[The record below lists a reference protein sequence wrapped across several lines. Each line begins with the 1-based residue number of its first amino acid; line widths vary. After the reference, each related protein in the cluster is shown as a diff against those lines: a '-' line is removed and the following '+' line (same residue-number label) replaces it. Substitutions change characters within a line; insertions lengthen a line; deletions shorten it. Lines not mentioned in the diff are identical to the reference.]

1 MKPLFQLLF
10 LFFINTAFSQD
21 YREATIIFNDSTSV
35 KGFGE
40 IKGNTIYF
48 KVKEEDKP
56 SKWSHDIAKGLLFSG
71 YGYSEKYVYVK
82 FEKNKDP
89 KLMEVIEEGNI
100 TLYKDSKLIYKSNG
114 DSRLAFGSNGL
125 SLPIATM
132 PMTRTTSEELKEKYY
147 VQRKNAEFAT
157 DITFSFKF
165 RAKIYFSDCEKVIEK
180 INNGQFNK
188 KNIPKMIYYYNDYC
202 DSTENEDTN

>member
-1 MKPLFQLLF
+1 MKLLFQLLF
-10 LFFINTAFSQD
+10 LFFINITFSQD

-56 SKWSHDIAKGLLFSG
+56 SKWSYDIAKGLLFSG

-82 FEKNKDP
+82 FKKNKDP
-89 KLMEVIEEGNI
+89 KLMEVIEEGKI
-100 TLYKDSKLIYKSNG
+100 TLYKDSNLTYKSNG
-114 DSRLAFGSNGL
+114 DTRLTFGSNGL
-125 SLPIATM
+125 ALPTSQM
-132 PMTRTTSEELKEKYY
+132 QMSGTTSQELKEKYY
-147 VQRKNAEFAT
+147 VQRKNAAFAT

-165 RAKIYFSDCEKVIEK
+165 RAKIYFSDCEKIIEK

-188 KNIPKMIYYYNDYC
+188 KTIPKMVYYYNDYC
-202 DSTENEDTN
+202 DSSENEDTN